1 MENKWIKMVAVFL
14 AVAFIISPII
24 ISFVS
29 SGSSDNPATPTDLDP
44 DTGTITLRKH
54 LVGDIWHIRC
64 DYMDGETFHAGGGI
78 WKRDLIMNP
87 SGNLSRE
94 GHRSNKC
101 GNDDNWVI
109 WVGEDGVPYRMDEIK
124 SGATGGTLPTRIYR
138 PRYDLSS
145 NEIYSMSVD
154 DTDLIWRYSQNF
166 IDTMNWSDIKIGQ
179 RLYWTTE
186 NKGQIWYHTGIP
198 YKSTPTF
205 MLFVDGVGYPLVS
218 GEYVEISD
226 LMPGIHEITESADAQ
241 YYLGE
246 ITSSS
251 TIADRGEWSIVISV
265 GDGENVSVEWNNVVN
280 SPPPATAPPAP
291 DPPVVIT
298 PTPTSTATP
307 TATPASEPT
316 ATPTATPQPSITP
329 AATPTDT
336 PEITDVP
343 TATPT
348 LIPTS
353 TPEPTATY
361 TPIPTTV
368 PTDSPTPIITLPP
381 THIPV
386 TQTPFAPTPVPTPDS
401 TPTMTPVVTETIAP
415 TPSTTPAPSE
425 TPIPH
430 ETIMDLPI
438 PELPPEYK
446 KPSVPHQSFT
456 DMINEYL
463 TALGISIG
471 INHVGDSFD

>member
-1 MENKWIKMVAVFL
+1 MKNRFIKMAAVFF

-24 ISFVS
+24 VSFVS

-124 SGATGGTLPTRIYR
+124 SGATGGTLPTRIYS

-166 IDTMNWSDIKIGQ
+166 IDTMGWSDIKIGQ

-251 TIADRGEWSIVISV
+251 TIEDRDEWSIVISV

-298 PTPTSTATP
+298 PTPTPTATP
-307 TATPASEPT
+307 TETPTSEPT
-316 ATPTATPQPSITP
+316 ATPTATHQPSITP
-329 AATPTDT
+329 TATPTDI

-343 TATPT
+343 TAPPT
-348 LIPTS
+348 IVPTH

-361 TPIPTTV
+361 TSIPTTA
-368 PTDSPTPIITLPP
+368 PTNSPTPIITLPP

-401 TPTMTPVVTETIAP
+401 TPTMTPAVTETIAP
-415 TPSTTPAPSE
+415 TPSTTHAPSE
-425 TPIPH
+425 TQIPH
-430 ETIMDLPI
+430 ETIMNPPI

-446 KPSVPHQSFT
+446 KPAIPHRPFT
-456 DMINEYL
+456 DMIDEYL

-471 INHVGDSFD
+471 INHIGDSFD